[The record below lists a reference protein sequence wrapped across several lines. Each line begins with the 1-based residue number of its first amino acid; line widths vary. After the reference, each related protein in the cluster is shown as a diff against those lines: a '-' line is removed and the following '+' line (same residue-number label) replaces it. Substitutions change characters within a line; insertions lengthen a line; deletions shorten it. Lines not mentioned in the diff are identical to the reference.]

1 MSTFPHPRRRA
12 AARCL
17 PLAVA
22 GSLFATSLLAQAP
35 TTPTPPAEPDLLV
48 RAGTVWIAPG
58 QALTPGEF
66 LVRGGRVAY
75 VGSDVPAEARERA
88 KLVDCGSATICPG
101 FVLAVATL
109 GQERDLAE
117 AAVPFTPD
125 LRAADAFDAWQ
136 DELAE
141 LPKAGITAATLS
153 PAPRNVAAGLQAL
166 VQPAAPPAGSSN
178 SGGRGFG
185 TLLADELQPVF
196 SLVEAARNPEREP
209 TSLMGQ
215 KELLRSA
222 FTAAQRGTSV
232 GPDTA
237 VLRQVLQGGRRAFV
251 HADTFAELCAALDLA
266 RDFGFEPVLVG
277 ARDAG
282 KLVDRLLAQRARL
295 VLFAPGPDAR
305 RDERTLPAVLAK
317 AGVPFAFAGRPES
330 LRAAVALAVRAG
342 LDRTTALAA
351 LTRLPAQLLEQEQRL
366 GSLRQGCAASFL
378 VFHGDPL
385 DLDSRHLATY
395 VAGRR
400 LFGAEPQTS
409 PKSRP

>member
-1 MSTFPHPRRRA
+1 MSTFLRSRGCA
-12 AARCL
+12 AALCL
-17 PLAVA
+17 PLALA
-22 GSLFATSLLAQAP
+22 SNLTAQATAAQAP
-35 TTPTPPAEPDLLV
+35 AGAPDLLV
-48 RAGTVWIAPG
+48 RAATVWVAPG
-58 QALTPGEF
+58 QALSPGEF
-66 LVRGGRVAY
+66 LVRGGRIAY

-88 KLVDCGSATICPG
+88 RVLDYGPATICPG

-109 GQERDLAE
+109 GQDRDLAE
-117 AAVPFTPD
+117 SAVPFTPD

-141 LPKAGITAATLS
+141 LPRAGITAAALS

-166 VQPAAPPAGSSN
+166 VQPAAPPAGSSRSGSSN
-178 SGGRGFG
+178 SSRGFG
-185 TLLADELQPVF
+185 TLVANELQPVF

-215 KELLRSA
+215 KELLRAA

-251 HADTFAELCAALDLA
+251 HADSFAELCAALDLA

-295 VLFAPGPDAR
+295 VLSVPGPDAR

-317 AGVPFAFAGRPES
+317 AGVPFAFTGRPES
-330 LRAAVALAVRAG
+330 LRAAAALAIRQG
-342 LDRTTALAA
+342 LDRSTALAA
-351 LTRLPAQLLEQEQRL
+351 LTRLPAQLLEQDQRL
-366 GSLRQGCAASFL
+366 GSLRQGSAADFL
-378 VFHGDPL
+378 VFHGEPL
-385 DLDSRHLATY
+385 DLDSRHLATF
-395 VAGRR
+395 VAGRC
-400 LFGAEPQTS
+400 LFGAEPQAS
-409 PKSRP
+409 PKTRP